1 MERAL
6 GVAFLMRVN
15 YDLMRLRQYTFV
27 WHLPGFFF
35 FVFLKGLGR
44 LVVYGGCIISDN
56 AKFICY
62 L

>member
-6 GVAFLMRVN
+6 GVVFLMRVN

-35 FVFLKGLGR
+35 FCFFEGVG
-44 LVVYGGCIISDN
+44 
-56 AKFICY
+56 
-62 L
+62 